1 MVNET
6 MPGLSLRAVT
16 AADIPDLL
24 ALIRE
29 LAEFERLLHEVVAT
43 EALLAEALFGPD
55 RNVEAIIARQGEVP
69 VGFALWFHNFST
81 FVGRRGLYLE
91 DLYIRPEYRGRGYG
105 KALLSLLARVAV
117 ERGCGRMEWAVLDWN
132 VRAEGFYRGL
142 GAEPK
147 SEWSI
152 FRLAGAALEALASS
166 NPAPAAK
173 GQDARQGD
181 AR

>member
-1 MVNET
+1 MVTEA
-6 MPGLSLRAVT
+6 MPGLNLRAVS
-16 AADIPDLL
+16 AADVAELL
-24 ALIRE
+24 VLIRE
-29 LAEFERLLHEVVAT
+29 LAEFERLQHEVVAT
-43 EALLAEALFGPD
+43 EDLLAEALFGPT
-55 RNVEAIIARQGEVP
+55 RNVEAIIAREGETA

-91 DLYIRPEYRGRGYG
+91 DLYIRPGYRGRGHG
-105 KALLSLLARVAV
+105 KALLSHLARLAV

-152 FRLAGAALEALASS
+152 FRLAGAPLAALASS

-173 GQDARQGD
+173 GQQTAQGD
-181 AR
+181 A

>member
-1 MVNET
+1 MVDAT
-6 MPGLSLRAVT
+6 VPGLSLQAVT
-16 AADIPDLL
+16 AADVAELL

-43 EALLAEALFGPD
+43 EALLVAALFGPD
-55 RNVEAIIARQGEVP
+55 RNIEAIIAREGDTA

-105 KALLSLLARVAV
+105 KALLSQLARLAV

-166 NPAPAAK
+166 NPAPAAN
-173 GQDARQGD
+173 GQQTKQGD
-181 AR
+181 AG